1 MTSAIATERR
11 VGLPHERWKA
21 LAMVMLAALTVFW
34 PRGAEAQRLEL
45 TITPRVITFPSTD
58 PDAAPVIASAP
69 VQVSYRIRQNGNA
82 PWTMTVLAGGDLIS
96 GRASVDISNVSWVA
110 SPAPPFQ
117 NGTLTK
123 TVAQRLASGTGNVT
137 PATQGQVT
145 FRLANSWTY
154 SAGVYTQVVVFTL
167 SAP

>member
-1 MTSAIATERR
+1 MNAASRAARGPAGVGRAVALIFATM
-11 VGLPHERWKA
+11 LPA
-21 LAMVMLAALTVFW
+21 LW
-34 PRGAEAQRLEL
+34 SRPAEAQRLEL
-45 TITPRVITFPSTD
+45 SIAPRTITFPSAD
-58 PDAAPVIASAP
+58 PDAVPVVTSPP
-69 VQVSYRIRQNGNA
+69 VQVTYRIRQNGNA

-96 GRASVDISNVSWVA
+96 GRATVDISNVSWVA

-117 NGTLTK
+117 NGTLNK
-123 TVAQRLASGTGNVT
+123 TVAQRLASGTGNET
-137 PATQGQVT
+137 PARQGQLT